1 MADGGFTF
9 TQGLSPQQSSQGSG
23 QAASGD
29 VSDTI
34 FKASNLIED
43 KKRESMRQYERAQTM
58 MRDDLKTMHGFD
70 TSVGGLGQFSGA
82 LNELAEDARNS
93 IKNAKDP
100 LEAQEIIA
108 NFREQYNM
116 VKSREEMI
124 ADKSKIYNAA
134 VTASGEELDGLNAGL
149 DVNSEYVIPET
160 SDVARA
166 QQAWSNPYEGNIQ
179 IVDGRMMAVDSKDG
193 QLKELGDIES
203 TMDTSMYD
211 LQTTEVNAGAIRDWA
226 KTAAV
231 YTDIGWNAGYWSAD
245 RAAQLY
251 DDNILQTG
259 RKEDRTQMGEWH
271 RRQVLNTLEQRGM
284 VDIFSNEERKLFV
297 SGNFENIDP
306 EKTKKVI
313 ELGKEIFVE
322 ESKFSKEDALANK
335 KRGGSKSTDKDAPDP
350 FEGYNEGFLS
360 ATMTLD
366 RPNPATGS
374 KTMEYGLTSLPKPIK
389 VLGSDYAGEG
399 AYTIYGFG
407 VNPNG
412 EQVARI
418 KRIEKVEK
426 HLYTDKDGNQQ
437 MANSAEEAIAAVQKI
452 NAESGGSVANY
463 AGDTD
468 EYTKDKPETIIIN
481 QNGRGIDK
489 EIWNRIFSDDPVATS
504 LLKNLQ
510 DKANKDI
517 LEEIR
522 QTPNASN
529 PAFQGMFPDTPT
541 RFDNQ

>member
-297 SGNFENIDP
+297 SGSFENIDP

-322 ESKFSKEDALANK
+322 ESKFSKEDALANQ
-335 KRGGSKSTDKDAPDP
+335 KRRSSKPTDTDAPDP

-366 RPNPATGS
+366 RPDPATGS

-412 EQVARI
+412 KQVARI

-437 MANSAEEAIAAVQKI
+437 MADSAEEAIAAVQKI
-452 NAESGGSVANY
+452 NAEAGGSVANY
-463 AGDTD
+463 AGDTE
-468 EYTKDKPETIIIN
+468 EYTKEKPETIIIK
-481 QNGRGIDK
+481 QNGRGRGK
-489 EIWNRIFSDDPVATS
+489 EVWNRIFSDDPTALE
-504 LLKNLQ
+504 LLMEEQKRVDN
-510 DKANKDI
+510 AI
-517 LEEIR
+517 LEELR
-522 QTPNASN
+522 QSQN
-529 PAFQGMFPDTPT
+529 PSSPVFYGTFPDTPT
-541 RFDNQ
+541 RFDN

>member
-193 QLKELGDIES
+193 QLKELFGTGQKLLLYTQILDGTQGTGVQIGRLS
-203 TMDTSMYD
+203 C
-211 LQTTEVNAGAIRDWA
+211 TTI
-226 KTAAV
+226 TF
-231 YTDIGWNAGYWSAD
+231 Y
-245 RAAQLY
+245 
-251 DDNILQTG
+251 
-259 RKEDRTQMGEWH
+259 
-271 RRQVLNTLEQRGM
+271 RQDEKK
-284 VDIFSNEERKLFV
+284 IERKW
-297 SGNFENIDP
+297 
-306 EKTKKVI
+306 
-313 ELGKEIFVE
+313 
-322 ESKFSKEDALANK
+322 
-335 KRGGSKSTDKDAPDP
+335 
-350 FEGYNEGFLS
+350 
-360 ATMTLD
+360 
-366 RPNPATGS
+366 
-374 KTMEYGLTSLPKPIK
+374 
-389 VLGSDYAGEG
+389 
-399 AYTIYGFG
+399 
-407 VNPNG
+407 
-412 EQVARI
+412 
-418 KRIEKVEK
+418 
-426 HLYTDKDGNQQ
+426 
-437 MANSAEEAIAAVQKI
+437 
-452 NAESGGSVANY
+452 ESG
-463 AGDTD
+463 
-468 EYTKDKPETIIIN
+468 
-481 QNGRGIDK
+481 IDVK
-489 EIWNRIFSDDPVATS
+489 S
-504 LLKNLQ
+504 
-510 DKANKDI
+510 
-517 LEEIR
+517 
-522 QTPNASN
+522 
-529 PAFQGMFPDTPT
+529 
-541 RFDNQ
+541 

>member
-1 MADGGFTF
+1 MAEGGFTF
-9 TQGLSPQQSSQGSG
+9 TQGLSPQQSSQSSG
-23 QAASGD
+23 QGASGD
-29 VSDTI
+29 LSDTI
-34 FKASNLIED
+34 FKASNLIEN
-43 KKRESMRQYERAQTM
+43 KKRESMRQFELAQGL

-82 LNELAEDARNS
+82 LNELAEDARNK

-100 LEAQEIIA
+100 IAAQEIIA

-116 VKSREEMI
+116 AKSREEMI
-124 ADKSKIYNAA
+124 TDKSKIFNAA
-134 VTASGEELDGLNAGL
+134 VTASGAEIDGLNAGL

-160 SDVARA
+160 SDVATA
-166 QQAWSNPYEGNIQ
+166 QKAWSNPYQGEIQ

-211 LQTTEVNAGAIRDWA
+211 LQTTEVNAGAIRDWS
-226 KTAAV
+226 KSAAV
-231 YTDIGWNAGYWSAD
+231 YTDIGWSAGYWNAD
-245 RAAQLY
+245 RAGQLY

-259 RKEDRTQMGEWH
+259 RKEDRTEMGEWH

-284 VDIFSNEERKLFV
+284 MDIFSPEERKRFV
-297 SGNFENIDP
+297 SGDFEGLDP

-313 ELGKEIFVE
+313 ELGKEIFIE

-335 KRGGSKSTDKDAPDP
+335 GGGSNSGDTDVTDP
-350 FEGYNEGFLS
+350 FEGYNKGFLS
-360 ATMTLD
+360 AVMPLN
-366 RPNPATGS
+366 RPDPTTGAT
-374 KTMEYGLTSLPKPIK
+374 TMEYGLTSLPKPIE

-437 MANSAEEAIAAVQKI
+437 MVDSAEEAIAAVQKI
-452 NAESGGSVANY
+452 NEEEGGSVANY
-463 AGDTD
+463 SGDT
-468 EYTKDKPETIIIN
+468 EKYTKEKPETMVIS
-481 QNGRGIDK
+481 QNGRGMDR
-489 EIWNRIFSDDPVATS
+489 EVWNRIFSDDPVAAN
-504 LLKNLQ
+504 LLMGLQ
-510 DKANKDI
+510 DTANKSI
-517 LEEIR
+517 LEELR
-522 QTPNASN
+522 ASSN
-529 PAFQGMFPDTPT
+529 PSNPVFYGTFPDTPT
-541 RFDNQ
+541 RFDN

>member
-1 MADGGFTF
+1 MAEGGFTF
-9 TQGLSPQQSSQGSG
+9 TQGLSPQQSSQSSG
-23 QAASGD
+23 QGATGD
-29 VSDTI
+29 LSDTI

-43 KKRESMRQYERAQTM
+43 KKRESMRQYEHAQTM

-82 LNELAEDARNS
+82 LNELAEDARNK

-100 LEAQEIIA
+100 IEAQEIIA

-116 VKSREEMI
+116 AKSREEMI
-124 ADKSKIYNAA
+124 ADKSKIFNAA
-134 VTASGEELDGLNAGL
+134 VTASGTELDGLNAGL
-149 DVNSEYVIPET
+149 DVNSEYVVPEA
-160 SDVARA
+160 SDVATA
-166 QQAWSNPYEGNIQ
+166 QKAWSNPYQGEIQ
-179 IVDGRMMAVDSKDG
+179 IVDGRMMAVDLKDG

-211 LQTTEVNAGAIRDWA
+211 LQTKEVEAGSIRDWA
-226 KTAAV
+226 KTPAV
-231 YTDIGWNAGYWSAD
+231 YTDIGWSAGYWNAD
-245 RAAQLY
+245 RAGQLY

-259 RKEDRTQMGEWH
+259 RKEDRTDMGEWH

-284 VDIFSNEERKLFV
+284 INVFSPEERKHFV
-297 SGNFENIDP
+297 SGNFEGLDP

-313 ELGKEIFVE
+313 ELGKEIFIE

-335 KRGGSKSTDKDAPDP
+335 SRGSNSKDPKVADP

-360 ATMTLD
+360 AAMPLN
-366 RPNPATGS
+366 RPDPTTGAT
-374 KTMEYGLTSLPKPIK
+374 TMEYGLTSLPKPIK
-389 VLGSDYAGEG
+389 VLGSDHAGAG

-437 MANSAEEAIAAVQKI
+437 MVDSAEEAIAAVQKI
-452 NAESGGSVANY
+452 NEEAGGSVANY
-463 AGDTD
+463 SGDTE
-468 EYTKDKPETIIIN
+468 EYTKEKPETMVIS
-481 QNGRGIDK
+481 QNGRGMDR
-489 EIWNRIFSDDPVATS
+489 EVWNRIFSDDPVAAN
-504 LLKNLQ
+504 LLMGLQ
-510 DKANKDI
+510 DKANKSI
-517 LEEIR
+517 LEELR
-522 QTPNASN
+522 TSPNPSS
-529 PAFQGMFPDTPT
+529 PAFMGMFPDTPT
-541 RFDNQ
+541 RFDN